1 MKINLTITQKRI
13 VQHGEGALLVVAG
26 PGSGKTR
33 VLTERI
39 RHLLNESRGHFRILA
54 LTFTNKAAN
63 EMKERLSE
71 FPDIEKR
78 AFIGSIHSFCMMVL
92 ANRGKSVG
100 VDKLPNIFESY
111 QDRLQVLLD
120 SVMENEELKNILMNK
135 ENRRDREKLLCKWLD
150 MISEAKNKLKIPEM
164 ISNEI
169 HRKVY
174 IAYNNGLRASDVL
187 DFDDLLLLT
196 YKLFLERPIIADFYR
211 RQYRYICIDEAQ
223 DLNEAQYQLIRAL
236 CGSNYDNV
244 MMVGDPKQAIFVWN
258 GADPKY
264 LDFFKRDFNAK
275 QIIMNE
281 NFRSSKAVVAAAKS
295 LNPEYKIEGT
305 IPIGGSVDILVGKN
319 EKEEANLV
327 LKYIENLINNG
338 HRDVE
343 GNITWEKCAILG
355 RNRYVHK
362 ELEDE
367 LKKRKIPYYKQLS
380 SQHESESNIVQDFE
394 MCLHIYA
401 NPHDRLHLG
410 LLLKRWDL
418 SIDHDKI
425 NTGNR
430 IALFNELEKKV
441 VKNDN
446 KAVLEAIK
454 KIHWPDGDFK
464 FLKSIDF
471 LNNYV
476 TNNFSDN
483 EKALAMEDINIWYK
497 HWDFYLRTTKGGY
510 HELPSF
516 LAHVALGTTQQPRQ
530 DGLALLTIHS
540 AKGLEFDIIAI
551 MGMAEGIFPDYR
563 AKGNDLVEE
572 KRNAFVAV
580 SRSRRILL
588 LSYSKTK
595 KMPWGDIWQ
604 QKPSRYLFDMDLI
617 NN

>member
-1 MKINLTITQKRI
+1 MGINLTSTQKQI
-13 VQHGEGALLVVAG
+13 VQHGEGALFVVAG

-39 RHLLNESRGHFRILA
+39 RRLLNESKGHFKILA

-63 EMKERLSE
+63 EMKERLIE
-71 FPDIEKR
+71 FPDIDKR
-78 AFIGSIHSFCMMVL
+78 AFIGSIHSFCTMVL

-100 VDKLPNIFESY
+100 VDQVPNIFESY

-120 SVMENEELKNILMNK
+120 SAMENEELKYILMNK
-135 ENRRDREKLLCKWLD
+135 ENMGDREKQLSKWLD
-150 MISEAKNKLKIPEM
+150 MISDAKNKLKMPEL

-169 HRKVY
+169 NRKVY
-174 IAYNNGLRASDVL
+174 MAYNSGLRASNVL

-196 YKLFLERPIIADFYR
+196 YRLFLERPEIADFYR

-223 DLNEAQYQLIRAL
+223 DLNEAQYQLLRAL
-236 CGSNYDNV
+236 CGPNYDNV

-264 LDFFKRDFNAK
+264 LDFFERDFNAK
-275 QIIMNE
+275 KIIMNE
-281 NFRSSKAVVAAAKS
+281 NFRSSKAVVAVAKS
-295 LNPEYKIEGT
+295 LNPEYEIEGT
-305 IPIGGSVDILVGKN
+305 IPIGGSVDILVGKD

-327 LKYIENLINNG
+327 LNYIKNLINNG
-338 HRDVE
+338 HKDVE

-362 ELEDE
+362 EMEEE
-367 LKKRKIPYYKQLS
+367 LKNREIPYYKQLS
-380 SQHESESNIVQDFE
+380 SQHESESNIIQDFE
-394 MCLHIYA
+394 MCLHIFA
-401 NPHDRLHLG
+401 NPHDRIHLG
-410 LLLKRWDL
+410 LLLKRWGL
-418 SIDHDKI
+418 SIDYDKI
-425 NTGNR
+425 NIDDPST
-430 IALFNELEKKV
+430 LFDELEKNVVNNEHKV
-441 VKNDN
+441 
-446 KAVLEAIK
+446 VLEAIK
-454 KIHWPDGDFK
+454 IMQGINNNFK

-471 LNNYV
+471 LNNHV
-476 TNNFSDN
+476 IKNFDDN
-483 EKALAMEDINIWYK
+483 EKALAMEDINIWQK
-497 HWDFYLRTTKGGY
+497 HWDFYLRSTQGGH
-510 HELPSF
+510 HELSSF
-516 LAHVALGTTQQPRQ
+516 LVHVALGTTQQPKQ

-563 AKGNDLVEE
+563 AKGDDLVEE

-580 SRSRRILL
+580 TRSRRILL

-604 QKPSRYLFDMDLI
+604 QKPSRYLFDMGQI
-617 NN
+617 KN